1 MVSDGACRG
10 GEDKQAASHYGGGQ
24 AEVDPISGDSRASS
38 AWGSGTNS
46 PKQETAKQFEG
57 SCTLLL
63 TCLISFVELRAHL
76 PYSLLSTLS
85 ADLNTGSSLSFSRD
99 LSGLY

>member
-38 AWGSGTNS
+38 AWGSGANS

-57 SCTLLL
+57 S
-63 TCLISFVELRAHL
+63 CLISFVELRAHL
-76 PYSLLSTLS
+76 PYSLLSPLS